1 MTVGRG
7 LLDAQSARFASLD
20 PMLPAMVEPPD
31 GDVLTAALPDG
42 TRVAGVLHRQVYER
56 TSLHRLWSA
65 TEVWELTPLL
75 GAAGGRG
82 MDALLR
88 SWRRTMDRVG
98 GNEPDSSCVV
108 TWPSRDTEATKAF
121 LDHGMVPLS
130 TIAIRRAVGE
140 GAGGPPPTLR
150 IRRATPKDLDA
161 VLQLALAELHYSS
174 LVGSTVA
181 RPEAVVLKRR
191 TLGDRLASGSPTWL
205 AERDGIAVALAECA
219 VVASEPGNWTS
230 TRLRHGRWGYVNC
243 LSVLPG
249 ARGTGIGQQLM
260 AFAHR
265 ELHRLG
271 TVGTYLYYNPP
282 NPLSSVFW
290 PRQGYRPL
298 WTVWE
303 VRPAFALR

>member
-1 MTVGRG
+1 MRVGRG
-7 LLDAQSARFASLD
+7 LLDAQSARFASID
-20 PMLPAMVEPPD
+20 PMLPAVPEPPD

-42 TRVAGVLHRQVYER
+42 TRVAGVVHRQVHEP
-56 TSLHRLWSA
+56 SSMSRLWSA
-65 TEVWELTPLL
+65 TEVWEMTPLL
-75 GAAGGRG
+75 GGAGGRG

-88 SWRRTMDRVG
+88 AWRRMMDRAAG
-98 GNEPDSSCVV
+98 AEPDSSCVL
-108 TWPSRDTEATKAF
+108 TWPSRDAEATKAL

-130 TIAIRRAVGE
+130 TIAVRRPANGRD
-140 GAGGPPPTLR
+140 GGPPPTLR
-150 IRRATPKDLDA
+150 IRRATPHDLEA
-161 VLQLALAELHYSS
+161 VLQLSLAELHYSS
-174 LVGSTVA
+174 LVGSTIA
-181 RPEAVVLKRR
+181 RPEAVALKRR
-191 TLGDRLASGSPTWL
+191 TLRDRLASNGPTWL

-230 TRLRHGRWGYVNC
+230 TRLPHGRWGYVNC

-249 ARGTGIGQQLM
+249 ARGTGVGQQLM

-265 ELHRLG
+265 ELERLG